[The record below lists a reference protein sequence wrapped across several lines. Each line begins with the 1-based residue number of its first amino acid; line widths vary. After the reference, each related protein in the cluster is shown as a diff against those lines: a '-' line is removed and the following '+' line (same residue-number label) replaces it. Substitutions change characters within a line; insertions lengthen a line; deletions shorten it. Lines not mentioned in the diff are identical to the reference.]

1 MLDPFVTLLEAHKLM
16 YFLQAA
22 GEPLSLR
29 ISKGPFGPYAE
40 NLRHVLHAIE
50 GHMVSGYA
58 DGGDRPD
65 KRLSLVPGA
74 LDDAT
79 QFLESKVDTM
89 ARFARVADL
98 VDGFESPFGLELLS
112 SVHWVASE
120 EGAGSIDEVIDRTY
134 AWNPRKRRFTR
145 RQIELA
151 FGILSGK
158 NWVEGVHPP
167 ESGA

>member
-22 GEPLSLR
+22 GEPLSLT
-29 ISKGPFGPYAE
+29 ITKGPFGPYAE

-50 GHMVSGYA
+50 GHMISGYA

-74 LDDAT
+74 LDDAR
-79 QFLESKVDTM
+79 QFLESKVDTK

-112 SVHWVASE
+112 SVHWVISE
-120 EGAGSIDEVIDRTY
+120 EGAAGIDEVIDRTY

-151 FGILSGK
+151 FGMLSDK
-158 NWVEGVHPP
+158 NWVEGVDPA

>member
-1 MLDPFVTLLEAHKLM
+1 MT
-16 YFLQAA
+16 
-22 GEPLSLR
+22 
-29 ISKGPFGPYAE
+29 KGPFGPYAE

-58 DGGDRPD
+58 DGGDKPD

-74 LDDAT
+74 LEDAT
-79 QFLESKVDTM
+79 EFLEQEVDTK
-89 ARFARVADL
+89 RHFKRVADL

-120 EGAGSIDEVIDRTY
+120 ESAGTIDEVVSRTY
-134 AWNPRKRRFTR
+134 AWNERKRRFTR

-151 FGILSGK
+151 FGIMADKGWLKRG
-158 NWVEGVHPP
+158 NAPDVQ
-167 ESGA
+167 